1 MPTTQDIHYM
11 FDMRGAT
18 IGTLTPINV
27 SMPKRQSAGQF
38 DSDATGGFILNIGDG
53 LDFNPAQ
60 VPAQTWSA
68 LTNEKNLA
76 ILQQFPGF
84 ANILFDDMADGSA
97 FDMATAAGVIAGG
110 RGSFSLGDT
119 GSGSTVTTNGI
130 GLSGGPP
137 AQGVL
142 WFETFMYVPDVG
154 VAGSTAAG
162 YSDPKAGRFKRV
174 LRPFENSS
182 TFLQF
187 DVSFNNGSSYVNN
200 VLPKTLFNIPGADQ
214 GTTFKLR
221 VTRKVVASPA
231 GRVGIGGWALVY

>member
-18 IGTLTPINV
+18 IATLTPINV

-38 DSDATGGFILNIGDG
+38 DSEATNGFILNIGDG
-53 LDFNPAQ
+53 LDFSPAQ
-60 VPAQTWSA
+60 VAAQTWSA
-68 LTNEKNLA
+68 LTTEKHLA

-84 ANILFDDMADGSA
+84 ANIIFDDNEDAAA

-110 RGSFSLGDT
+110 RGTFSIGDT
-119 GSGSTVTTNGI
+119 GSGSTITTNGI
-130 GLSGGPP
+130 ALSGGAPS
-137 AQGVL
+137 QGAL
-142 WFETFMYVPDVG
+142 WFESFMYVPTVG
-154 VAGSTAAG
+154 AAGGTAAG
-162 YSDPKAGRFKRV
+162 YSDSKAGRFKRV
-174 LRPFENSS
+174 FRPFENSS

-187 DVSFNNGSSYVNN
+187 DVSFNNGGTYINN

-221 VTRKVVASPA
+221 ITRKVVGSPT